1 MHELGIRLK
10 ELRLKNK
17 LTQLQVAQRLG
28 ISKAVVSSYEVA
40 SRYPSYDILVKLATL
55 YGVTTDYLLGLD
67 YRRFVDITDL
77 TPIQQEAVEII
88 IKSYKIE

>member
-77 TPIQQEAVEII
+77 TPIQQEAVETI

>member
-28 ISKAVVSSYEVA
+28 ISKAVF
-40 SRYPSYDILVKLATL
+40 PHMKWHHDILLMI
-55 YGVTTDYLLGLD
+55 
-67 YRRFVDITDL
+67 F
-77 TPIQQEAVEII
+77 
-88 IKSYKIE
+88 

>member
-28 ISKAVVSSYEVA
+28 ISKAVVSSYEIA
-40 SRYPSYDILVKLATL
+40 SRYPSYDILIKLATL

-67 YRRFVDITDL
+67 NRKLVDITDL
-77 TPIQQEAVEII
+77 TPLQQEAIEVI
-88 IKSYKIE
+88 IKSYK